1 MYTSKSLTKNRRDFT
16 LTMLDE
22 ILQYNE
28 AFVKN
33 KQYEK
38 YKTTK
43 FPNKKLVVLSC
54 MDTRLVELLPNAMNL
69 KNGDVKIIKN
79 GGAIVSH
86 PFGSIMRSILVA
98 VYELNAEEIC
108 VVGHRDCGMQ
118 SLNSN
123 TILTKAVER
132 GASKETITT
141 LKHAGIDLHSWLKG
155 FDTVEEGVKASVS
168 MIQHHPLLPNGVA
181 VHGLVIDPETGKLER
196 LVDGYHN

>member
-1 MYTSKSLTKNRRDFT
+1 
-16 LTMLDE
+16 MLDE
-22 ILQYNE
+22 ILKFNQT
-28 AFVKN
+28 FVEK
-33 KQYEK
+33 KQYER
-38 YKTTK
+38 YQTTK

-118 SLNSN
+118 RLDSK
-123 TILTKAVER
+123 TILAKAVQR
-132 GASKETITT
+132 GASEETLTT
-141 LKHAGIDLHSWLKG
+141 LKHAGIDLDLWLKG
-155 FDTVEEGVKASVS
+155 FDTVEEGVKTSVS
-168 MIQHHPLLPNGVA
+168 IIQHHPLLPKDVA
-181 VHGLVIDPETGKLER
+181 VHGLIIDPETGRLEKI
-196 LVDGYHN
+196 VDGYNH

>member
-1 MYTSKSLTKNRRDFT
+1 MTILN
-16 LTMLDE
+16 E
-22 ILQYNE
+22 ILEFNRT
-28 AFVKN
+28 FVEN
-33 KQYEK
+33 KRYEK

-98 VYELNAEEIC
+98 VYELNADEIC

-118 SLNSN
+118 SLDSK
-123 TILTKAVER
+123 TILKKAVER
-132 GASKETITT
+132 GASKETLTT
-141 LKHAGIDLHSWLKG
+141 LEHAGIDLASWLKG
-155 FDTVEEGVKASVS
+155 FDTIEEGVKSSVD
-168 MIQHHPLLPNGVA
+168 MIQHHPLLPKDTA
-181 VHGLVIDPETGKLER
+181 VHGLIIDPETGKLET
-196 LVDGYHN
+196 LVNGYES